1 MGLVSKKPVLMHTF
15 KGHSRMVTSMR
26 PVRDTPSSFVSAS
39 LDGSL
44 RIWCLDKFIQLYSF
58 QTEQIQSDSL
68 GAKVTDVRLLDDRTF
83 AIMSKGPNKVTVGEI
98 SHLAKSYF
106 ISEPRIK
113 AMSKGFGR
121 VEDELANSCDSLIAT
136 FDNNSVLLL
145 DPETGGLK
153 STIYPPPTPTSV

>member
-1 MGLVSKKPVLMHTF
+1 
-15 KGHSRMVTSMR
+15 
-26 PVRDTPSSFVSAS
+26 
-39 LDGSL
+39 
-44 RIWCLDKFIQLYSF
+44 
-58 QTEQIQSDSL
+58 
-68 GAKVTDVRLLDDRTF
+68 
-83 AIMSKGPNKVTVGEI
+83 MSKGPNKVTVGQI

-145 DPETGGLK
+145 DPETGAVK